1 MLDLQPLFEFSRQNC
16 VAICSFLVPANL
28 LTTITTLVLVAT
40 GQSLTRMRWSRGMA
54 SVLAIALF
62 LHVSTWFMIGI
73 ITPVTFILFGLGS
86 TCLVVNLIAVAYR
99 QQAQLLSAKLLS
111 PLT

>member
-62 LHVSTWFMIGI
+62 LHVSTWFMVGI

-99 QQAQLLSAKLLS
+99 EQA
-111 PLT
+111 